1 MSRQHKTPYVIS
13 DGKAHALQSATDLF
27 LAEDRLQEFIFEH
40 HRALPINEIE
50 PAFEPLIPV
59 CRELPTK
66 VGPIDL
72 LFINPTGLLTL
83 VECKLWKNPEARRE
97 VVGQILDYA
106 TEMSRWSYEQLEQAV
121 RKSPVKTTSSLFKL
135 AVSNAEDIDERDF
148 VDSVSRNLRRG
159 RFLLLIVGDG
169 IRENVEH
176 IADFLQKYAHLNFG
190 FALVEFGIFKL
201 PDHLGS
207 SYLVQPRLVTQT
219 VEIERAA
226 FRIEDGQ
233 IVPLAPSEN
242 KEDSIR
248 KPTKI
253 SEQVFFEKLA
263 ADPETKTDLNALFE
277 KMQDLGVNVEPGRQN
292 TVRLKS
298 SVYGSNF
305 GVIHVNGE
313 FWNCSIA
320 SATEEIGRPEIGVEY
335 LEKLAALLDHGF
347 VKRTANRFWWTV
359 KIKTGRT
366 ERYAKIA
373 ELLAVQDKW
382 LEILQA
388 TLNAWSETDTE

>member
-13 DGKAHALQSATDLF
+13 DGKAHALKSATDLF
-27 LAEDRLQEFIFEH
+27 LAEDRMQEFIFEH
-40 HRALPINEIE
+40 YQALPINEIE
-50 PAFEPLIPV
+50 PAFDPLIPV

-83 VECKLWKNPEARRE
+83 VECKLWKNPEARRA

-121 RKSPVKTTSSLFKL
+121 RNSPVKTTSSLFKL

-233 IVPLAPSEN
+233 IVPLAPR
-242 KEDSIR
+242 R
-248 KPTKI
+248 KATKI

-263 ADPETKTDLNALFE
+263 ADPETKTELNALFE